1 MAIDERRFYSP
12 KEIIVSNGGI
22 LPLSLSS
29 VYTAIANGEIPCK
42 VIGRRKLIPG
52 TYLVKLLQTEQVAS
66 GEPA

>member
-1 MAIDERRFYSP
+1 MSIDERRFYSP

-42 VIGRRKLIPG
+42 VIGHRKLIPG
-52 TYLVKLLQTEQVAS
+52 KYLVKLLQAEQAS
-66 GEPA
+66 VEPT